1 MTGLTDIQQQVLDA
15 IRTHIVEKGYPPSV
29 RDVCD
34 AVGLQSSSTGH
45 HHLKALQRKGL
56 IVRDPDVPRGL
67 RVVGMKTVEERV
79 DELTAAL
86 GEVVDAVTGH
96 SHPVVRR
103 ELGWVVDNYRH
114 LLPERGNE

>member
-67 RVVGMKTVEERV
+67 RVVGMKTGR
-79 DELTAAL
+79 
-86 GEVVDAVTGH
+86 GTG
-96 SHPVVRR
+96 RR
-103 ELGWVVDNYRH
+103 TYGCFG
-114 LLPERGNE
+114 RGRGRGDGSFASGCAP